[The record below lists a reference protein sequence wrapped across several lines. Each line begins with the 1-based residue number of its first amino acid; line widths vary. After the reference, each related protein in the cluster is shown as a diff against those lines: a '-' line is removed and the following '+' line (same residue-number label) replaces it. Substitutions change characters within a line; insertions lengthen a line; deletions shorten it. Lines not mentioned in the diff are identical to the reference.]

1 MRSKKKIYLLI
12 VLLLLFITGCKEKTY
27 TVTFDTLG
35 GNKIDSITVNKGET
49 IESITKPEK
58 EGYLFVSWLKN
69 GIEYNPKSPI
79 NEDLSLT
86 ANWIEAPKIFEYY
99 TITYV
104 TKDKT
109 EKEIVKEFDKAPEL
123 KAPEIE
129 NYIFLGWYVGEEKF
143 DFNIPITKDIALVA
157 KYELNIV
164 TIKYELDGGLGLAM
178 ETIPKNTT
186 IPIPNI
192 PTKEGYKF
200 LKWTLNGEE
209 FSFDTKIDK
218 DITLKAVWELI
229 EILTVEFD
237 TDGGNRIES
246 KTIEKYQKLNNLP
259 IPTKEGY
266 IFKEWQLNNETFNS
280 DTIIEKSI
288 VLKAVYD
295 IKVDNPKEELESQ
308 E

>member
-1 MRSKKKIYLLI
+1 MRSKKKIYLLM
-12 VLLLLFITGCKEKTY
+12 LLILFLTGCKDQTY

-35 GNKIDSITVNKGET
+35 GNKMDSITVNSGET
-49 IESITKPEK
+49 IDSIAKPQK

-69 GIEYNPKSPI
+69 GIEYNPKNPI
-79 NEDLSLT
+79 KEDLTLT

-104 TKDKT
+104 IKDKT
-109 EKEIVKEFDKAPEL
+109 EKVTVREQDLAPEI

-143 DFNIPITKDIALVA
+143 DFNTPITKDIALVA
-157 KYELNIV
+157 KYELNVV
-164 TIKYELDGGLGLAM
+164 TVKYELDGGLGLAT

-200 LKWTLNGEE
+200 LKWTLDDKE
-209 FSFDTKIDK
+209 FSFDTKITK

-229 EILTVEFD
+229 EFVKVEFD
-237 TDGGNRIES
+237 TDGGNQIES
-246 KTIEKYQKLNNLP
+246 KTIEKYQKLDNLP
-259 IPTKEGY
+259 TPEKEGY
-266 IFKEWQLNNETFNS
+266 TFKEWQLNNETFS
-280 DTIIEKSI
+280 IDTVIENDII
-288 VLKAVYD
+288 LKAIYD
-295 IKVDNPKEELESQ
+295 ISLDIPKEEIETQ